1 MSTVYPTLPK
11 LTVRDGFDEEDLTD
25 IDDEVFIRDG
35 KNGSLKL
42 DEDGGVKR
50 PLMPSRRRCKKSY
63 SFETFSTR
71 TCYIPLCFGLIAL
84 ILLLSLIPLCI
95 YIINIIPVPMPI
107 LKNWLSHNYEE
118 ILDESNIVPCTS
130 LTTKI
135 LWTKSLPKLVPE
147 SPLRSIDVNKDG
159 VDDIIV
165 GFSTGLDMID
175 IPEYIC
181 MVHFN
186 GQVPCFG
193 GVLALDGKT
202 GDILWTHWMAHA
214 IYSVDCGLDLTNDT
228 IKDCIICGHGGIL
241 HAIRGHDGSTIWE
254 APVEE
259 LSTSDDWRLADI
271 YNAKFIAD
279 IDGDEVGDV
288 IASHTIQSKK
298 LSEILIISGI
308 NGNIIHASVLPNTEQ
323 LVLAPQKL
331 VHPDGESIFVFTTT
345 NNKQSGGLYVV
356 PQVNLMY
363 GDLKLRKLHHHA
375 GESTPLPPILVDI
388 TMDGVEDI
396 VTAMSNS
403 TIIVYNGLTF
413 EPIWNYTIPNSKV
426 ISIPIPGY
434 YNDDN
439 IPDFM
444 VKYQIG
450 SNFLTYNYTIT
461 TIVDGKTGKPLLE
474 KPIEGLL
481 SKQMSGLSVTVEDF
495 GNDWF
500 LHWSVECFNY
510 EADKKKYQF
519 LKNSN
524 IAFESYADICKLRFN
539 STLTTNL
546 YALSQHVGPP
556 GISLYFSEYLNPKT
570 ESYMNTAFVS
580 ERSPKKYESRN
591 EKIKP
596 DINTELDDT
605 SNLNNDYIW
614 KNENRWTQKNVQTK
628 DYDGSYDG
636 ENINLGEEE
645 SIDYP
650 QGDQVR
656 EQRSSIDSKSMNNF
670 DRSTNN
676 SVRNTVSNDT
686 GAINETNKSEQLNDY
701 VTNRD
706 MKTVHLRKRAVN
718 LETGNM
724 NNTNASMEWSSAEED
739 ASIEKVFKRES
750 MRNQNK
756 GKISDGILNFTN
768 KLGGSKLRLQRIKR
782 EADIRSNRMYRIYGI
797 QKQPPTGILL
807 PSLSMS
813 KDTIPVDLVF
823 STFSFPSSDA
833 SKMLVQEDLD
843 CINRKKTLSTQ
854 KLHYKHEDDFVKECL
869 AERGINYK
877 MYQEANDRENYK
889 ISFGKMIIYRMKLE
903 CTCPEDMLPNESCK
917 NISSHQSWSEYLGLH
932 GNGYFKTVHKTK
944 L

>member
-1 MSTVYPTLPK
+1 
-11 LTVRDGFDEEDLTD
+11 
-25 IDDEVFIRDG
+25 
-35 KNGSLKL
+35 
-42 DEDGGVKR
+42 
-50 PLMPSRRRCKKSY
+50 
-63 SFETFSTR
+63 
-71 TCYIPLCFGLIAL
+71 
-84 ILLLSLIPLCI
+84 
-95 YIINIIPVPMPI
+95 
-107 LKNWLSHNYEE
+107 
-118 ILDESNIVPCTS
+118 
-130 LTTKI
+130 
-135 LWTKSLPKLVPE
+135 
-147 SPLRSIDVNKDG
+147 
-159 VDDIIV
+159 
-165 GFSTGLDMID
+165 MID

-363 GDLKLRKLHHHA
+363 GDLKMRKLHHHA